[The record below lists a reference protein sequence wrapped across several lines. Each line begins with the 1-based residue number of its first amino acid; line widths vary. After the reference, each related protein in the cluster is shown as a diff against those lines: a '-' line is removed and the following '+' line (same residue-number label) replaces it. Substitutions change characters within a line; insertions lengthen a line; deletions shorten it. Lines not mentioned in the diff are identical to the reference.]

1 MLRGIWVDRGMRV
14 SDTLPPQLIQ
24 RLVNT
29 RRVKRLE
36 ETMDKELVA
45 CRRFTLAGQEVK
57 AGDVVDVP
65 DGKRD
70 ILIRTRYIA
79 ERPKVEPPK
88 DVTPP
93 KRKRGR
99 PRKHPV
105 AAPQ

>member
-24 RLVNT
+24 RLVDT

-45 CRRFTLAGQEVK
+45 CRAFTLAGKDVK
-57 AGDVVDVP
+57 AGEVVDVP
-65 DGKRD
+65 DAKRD
-70 ILIRTRYIA
+70 ILIRTRHIA
-79 ERPKVEPPK
+79 ERTKVAPQA
-88 DVTPP
+88 PP

>member
-45 CRRFTLAGQEVK
+45 CRRFTMAGKEVQP
-57 AGDVVDVP
+57 GEVVEVP
-65 DGKRD
+65 DTKRD
-70 ILIRTRYIA
+70 LLIRTRYVA

-88 DVTPP
+88 EITP

-99 PRKHPV
+99 PRKNPV
-105 AAPQ
+105 AAP

>member
-1 MLRGIWVDRGMRV
+1 V
-14 SDTLPPQLIQ
+14 SDALPPQLLQ
-24 RLVNT
+24 KLVDT
-29 RRVKRLE
+29 RRCKRME

-45 CRRFTLAGQEVK
+45 SRRFTLAGKQVQPGEV
-57 AGDVVDVP
+57 VEVP
-65 DGKRD
+65 DSKRD

-79 ERPKVEPPK
+79 ERPKVPPK

-105 AAPQ
+105 AATG